1 MKDDYPA
8 HPVAPAAAT
17 EPAGYFPSPHKLQG
31 ESEAHAAYKAI
42 PIPSKVQPALG
53 VATVGGG
60 FQCLIAQG
68 TAPPTQRA
76 AVFTT
81 VEDGQTEV
89 AIKVLA
95 LDRGKTDLLSSFELA
110 GLTPLR
116 AGMAQIVVTFHLDED
131 LVLRVTAHDRLG
143 NQTEQIYIRDRLP
156 TPPHDARRS

>member
-1 MKDDYPA
+1 MGKQKKSTKRC
-8 HPVAPAAAT
+8 PVSLSRP
-17 EPAGYFPSPHKLQG
+17 
-31 ESEAHAAYKAI
+31 
-42 PIPSKVQPALG
+42 
-53 VATVGGG
+53 
-60 FQCLIAQG
+60 LI
-68 TAPPTQRA
+68 TNSSCFLRISSSRS
-76 AVFTT
+76 
-81 VEDGQTEV
+81 V

>member
-1 MKDDYPA
+1 MMDPVDFHGRVIADRYRVDDVLGEGGMGTVY
-8 HPVAPAAAT
+8 
-17 EPAGYFPSPHKLQG
+17 AGEQISLHRP
-31 ESEAHAAYKAI
+31 
-42 PIPSKVQPALG
+42 
-53 VATVGGG
+53 
-60 FQCLIAQG
+60 
-68 TAPPTQRA
+68 
-76 AVFTT
+76 
-81 VEDGQTEV
+81 V

>member
-1 MKDDYPA
+1 M
-8 HPVAPAAAT
+8 
-17 EPAGYFPSPHKLQG
+17 
-31 ESEAHAAYKAI
+31 
-42 PIPSKVQPALG
+42 QPALG

-156 TPPHDARRS
+156 TPPHDARRRS

>member
-1 MKDDYPA
+1 MQ
-8 HPVAPAAAT
+8 HGERTWVAYQRR
-17 EPAGYFPSPHKLQG
+17 GH
-31 ESEAHAAYKAI
+31 H
-42 PIPSKVQPALG
+42 LG
-53 VATVGGG
+53 VRDADGLGSVVRSG
-60 FQCLIAQG
+60 
-68 TAPPTQRA
+68 A

-156 TPPHDARRS
+156 TPPHDARRRS